1 MLVLYLSM
9 AKRKYLFALLT
20 FIMEYH
26 SGYRNEFHN
35 DYHNG
40 INTVEMGREEG
51 EEDCSVKFSDF

>member
-1 MLVLYLSM
+1 M

-51 EEDCSVKFSDF
+51 EDCSVKFSDF